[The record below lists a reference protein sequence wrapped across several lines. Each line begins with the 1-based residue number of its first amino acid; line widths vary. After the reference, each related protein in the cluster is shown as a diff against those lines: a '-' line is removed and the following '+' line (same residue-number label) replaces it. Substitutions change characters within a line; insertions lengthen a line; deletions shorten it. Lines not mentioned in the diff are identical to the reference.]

1 MLKALTSGV
10 VAAQSEYR
18 QPIVAAMRIFMA
30 PLFPS
35 VTQGSHG
42 AGPIAP

>member
-18 QPIVAAMRIFMA
+18 QPIVAAMRKFMA
-30 PLFPS
+30 PLFPIATRAS
-35 VTQGSHG
+35 RA